1 MITVMLRS
9 PFSNLNIPNIPKP
22 VFHPPQK
29 CVCFNSKLK
38 EPVINGKSPDNYSYL
53 QTEVSKK
60 NLSSDYPEF
69 FLFWLKSLETK
80 LKS

>member
-1 MITVMLRS
+1 MIFITLLFIRHKNASVSIQNLRTGQQWKK
-9 PFSNLNIPNIPKP
+9 F
-22 VFHPPQK
+22 
-29 CVCFNSKLK
+29 
-38 EPVINGKSPDNYSYL
+38 PDNYSYL